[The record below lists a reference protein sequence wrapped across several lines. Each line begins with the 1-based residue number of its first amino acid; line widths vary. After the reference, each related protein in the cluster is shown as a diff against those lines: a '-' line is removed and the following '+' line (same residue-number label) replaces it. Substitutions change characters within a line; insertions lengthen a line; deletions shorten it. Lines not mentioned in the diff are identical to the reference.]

1 MCSMIRHSILG
12 IPIGSRSHAIT
23 SCQDIIGTD
32 GLPQYLVIALLIMTS
47 FFSDHYSVS
56 LLSHSEK
63 GWEEKIAKEDG
74 GLRSFSIL
82 NIPSILSQTEL
93 RLSLINHD
101 WERSLLCA
109 SHHSICRLKRASQS
123 SQWHVKTDQAWES
136 LTWLVPTRLVI
147 GQEISG
153 SEVIGSLAWESG
165 QCVRNSIYSQ
175 WTISLSFKRKFL
187 STTDKW
193 LEGVNRYYVTQKV
206 RSLMV
211 FVT

>member
-1 MCSMIRHSILG
+1 
-12 IPIGSRSHAIT
+12 
-23 SCQDIIGTD
+23 
-32 GLPQYLVIALLIMTS
+32 MTS

-123 SQWHVKTDQAWES
+123 SQWHVKTDQAWET

-165 QCVRNSIYSQ
+165 QRVRNNLYVSMYLFYRATTRQAASRPAQ
-175 WTISLSFKRKFL
+175 CSHLSRAGRHAVSPFMA
-187 STTDKW
+187 W
-193 LEGVNRYYVTQKV
+193 GG
-206 RSLMV
+206 RSLLCDFFSMSHSND
-211 FVT
+211 